1 LSTLTKVLIVL
12 LTVFS
17 IFLCG
22 IVVTY
27 VANAN
32 NEKETAADLRRS
44 LQSAKASQASAVA
57 DLEEAKKATEA
68 LKAELNTQLSDLD
81 TKNKELIAQIDE
93 VKRQNNVMMGEN
105 QQQRATATQANE
117 LATKQTELFKTAQT
131 QVAGLQAEQTNRKKE
146 LDETNQMLLE
156 RMAVVSELE
165 AKVRQLTEQ
174 NQEVEARLNQYLQ
187 QYGRIATKPATT
199 VTPRTAN
206 VQPVQSVSARAPL
219 AQSRTIALN
228 GQVTAVDIKNKLA
241 EISIGAAA
249 GVRQEMKFHITRGD
263 RWVADMQILE
273 VGPDKAVGIVETMQ
287 QGMEPRA
294 GDIVATNL

>member
-32 NEKETAADLRRS
+32 KEKDTAKTLQRN
-44 LQSAKASQASAVA
+44 LQSAKASETQAKA
-57 DLEEAKKATEA
+57 DLEEANKATEA
-68 LKAELNTQLSDLD
+68 IKAELTAQITELD
-81 TKNKELIAQIDE
+81 GKNKELVAQIDE
-93 VKRQNNVMMGEN
+93 VKRQNNILMGEN

-131 QVAGLQAEQTNRKKE
+131 QVASLQAEQTNRKKE

-156 RMAVVSELE
+156 RMAVISELQ

-174 NQEVEARLNQYLQ
+174 NQEAEAKLNQYLQ
-187 QYGRIATKPATT
+187 QYGRVAVKAPTT
-199 VTPRTAN
+199 VAPRPTS
-206 VQPVQSVSARAPL
+206 VQPVSAGAAL
-219 AQSRTIALN
+219 AQQQSRTIALN
-228 GQVTAVDIKNKLA
+228 GQVTAVDMKNKLA

-263 RWVADMQILE
+263 RWVADMLILE

-287 QGMEPRA
+287 QGMEPKA

>member
-32 NEKETAADLRRS
+32 NEKETATNLQRS
-44 LQSAKASQASAVA
+44 LQSAKASQAAAVA
-57 DLEEAKKATEA
+57 DLEEAKKAAEA
-68 LKAELNTQLSDLD
+68 LKAELNAQIADLD
-81 TKNKELIAQIDE
+81 AKNKELVAQMDD
-93 VKRQNNVMMGEN
+93 VKRQNSVLMGEN
-105 QQQRATATQANE
+105 QQQRATTTQANE
-117 LATKQTELFKTAQT
+117 LATKQHELFKTAQT
-131 QVAGLQAEQTNRKKE
+131 QLASLQAEQTNRRKE

-156 RMAVVSELE
+156 RMAVISELE
-165 AKVRQLTEQ
+165 GKVRRLTEE
-174 NQEVEARLNQYLQ
+174 NLDVEAKLNQYLQ
-187 QYGRIATKPATT
+187 QYGRIASKPVTT
-199 VTPRTAN
+199 VAPRNTS
-206 VQPVQSVSARAPL
+206 VQPVQPASAAV
-219 AQSRTIALN
+219 AAGQSRTIALN
-228 GQVTAVDIKNKLA
+228 GKITAVDIKNKLA

-263 RWVADMQILE
+263 RWVADMLILE
-273 VGPDKAVGIVETMQ
+273 VGPDKAVGIVELIQ
-287 QGMEPRA
+287 QGMEPKA

>member
-32 NEKETAADLRRS
+32 NEKDTAKTLQQNLR
-44 LQSAKASQASAVA
+44 SARASQAAA
-57 DLEEAKKATEA
+57 EEELKEAKAATEA
-68 LKAELNTQLSDLD
+68 LKAELNAQITDLD
-81 TKNKELIAQIDE
+81 TKNKELVAQIDD
-93 VKRQNNVMMGEN
+93 VKRQNNVLMGEN

-117 LATKQTELFKTAQT
+117 LATKQTELFRAAQA
-131 QVAGLQAEQTNRKKE
+131 QVASLQADQANRKKE
-146 LDETNQMLLE
+146 LDETNQMRLE
-156 RMAVVSELE
+156 RMAVISELE
-165 AKVRQLTEQ
+165 AKVRRLTEE
-174 NQEVEARLNQYLQ
+174 NQDVEAKLNQYLQ
-187 QYGRIATKPATT
+187 QYGRIAAKTPTT
-199 VTPRTAN
+199 VAPRPTG
-206 VQPVQSVSARAPL
+206 VQPVQPAAVAAIP
-219 AQSRTIALN
+219 SRTIALN

-263 RWVADMQILE
+263 RWVADMLILE
-273 VGPDKAVGIVETMQ
+273 VGPDKAVGILETVQ
-287 QGMEPRA
+287 QGLEPRA

>member
-1 LSTLTKVLIVL
+1 MSTLTKVLIVL

-32 NEKETAADLRRS
+32 NEKDTAKTLQQNLR
-44 LQSAKASQASAVA
+44 SARASQAAA
-57 DLEEAKKATEA
+57 EEELKEAKAATEA
-68 LKAELNTQLSDLD
+68 LKAELNAQITDLD
-81 TKNKELIAQIDE
+81 TKNKELVAQIDD
-93 VKRQNNVMMGEN
+93 VKRQNNVLMGEN

-117 LATKQTELFKTAQT
+117 LATKQTELFRAAQA
-131 QVAGLQAEQTNRKKE
+131 QVASLQADQANRKKE

-156 RMAVVSELE
+156 RMAVISELE
-165 AKVRQLTEQ
+165 AKVRRLTEE
-174 NQEVEARLNQYLQ
+174 NQDVEAKLNQYLQ
-187 QYGRIATKPATT
+187 QYGRIAAKTPTT
-199 VTPRTAN
+199 VAPRPTG
-206 VQPVQSVSARAPL
+206 VQPVQPAAVAAIP
-219 AQSRTIALN
+219 SRTIALN

-263 RWVADMQILE
+263 RWVADMLILE
-273 VGPDKAVGIVETMQ
+273 VGPDKAVGILETVQ
-287 QGMEPRA
+287 QGLEPRA

>member
-1 LSTLTKVLIVL
+1 MSTLTKVLIVL

-32 NEKETAADLRRS
+32 NEKDTAKTLQQNLR
-44 LQSAKASQASAVA
+44 SARASQAAA
-57 DLEEAKKATEA
+57 EQELKEAKAATEA
-68 LKAELNTQLSDLD
+68 LKAELNAQITDLD
-81 TKNKELIAQIDE
+81 TKNKELVAQIDD
-93 VKRQNNVMMGEN
+93 VKRQNNVLMGEN

-117 LATKQTELFKTAQT
+117 LATKQTELFRAAQA
-131 QVAGLQAEQTNRKKE
+131 QVASLQADQANRKKE

-156 RMAVVSELE
+156 RMAVISELE
-165 AKVRQLTEQ
+165 AKVRRLTEE
-174 NQEVEARLNQYLQ
+174 NQDVEAKLNQYLQ
-187 QYGRIATKPATT
+187 QYGRIAAKTPTT
-199 VTPRTAN
+199 VAPRPTG
-206 VQPVQSVSARAPL
+206 VQPVQPAAVAAIP
-219 AQSRTIALN
+219 SRTIALN

-263 RWVADMQILE
+263 RWVADMLILE
-273 VGPDKAVGIVETMQ
+273 VGPDKAVGILETVQ
-287 QGMEPRA
+287 QGLEPRA

>member
-32 NEKETAADLRRS
+32 NEKDTAKTLQQNLR
-44 LQSAKASQASAVA
+44 SARASQAAA
-57 DLEEAKKATEA
+57 EEELKEAKAATEA
-68 LKAELNTQLSDLD
+68 LKAELNAQITDLD
-81 TKNKELIAQIDE
+81 TKNKELVAQIDD
-93 VKRQNNVMMGEN
+93 VKRQNNVLMGEN

-117 LATKQTELFKTAQT
+117 LATKQTELFRAAQA
-131 QVAGLQAEQTNRKKE
+131 QVASLQADQANRKKE

-156 RMAVVSELE
+156 RMAVISELE
-165 AKVRQLTEQ
+165 AKVRRLTEE
-174 NQEVEARLNQYLQ
+174 NQDVEAKLNQYLQ
-187 QYGRIATKPATT
+187 QYGRIAAKTPTT
-199 VTPRTAN
+199 VAPRPTG
-206 VQPVQSVSARAPL
+206 VQPVQPAAVAAIP
-219 AQSRTIALN
+219 SRTIALN

-263 RWVADMQILE
+263 RWVADMLILE
-273 VGPDKAVGIVETMQ
+273 VGPDKAVGILETVQ
-287 QGMEPRA
+287 QGLEPRA

>member
-32 NEKETAADLRRS
+32 NEKDTAKTLQQNLR
-44 LQSAKASQASAVA
+44 SARASQAAA
-57 DLEEAKKATEA
+57 EQELKEAKAATEA
-68 LKAELNTQLSDLD
+68 LKAELNAQITDLD
-81 TKNKELIAQIDE
+81 TKNKELVAQIDD
-93 VKRQNNVMMGEN
+93 VKRQNNVLMGEN

-117 LATKQTELFKTAQT
+117 LATKQTELFRAAQA
-131 QVAGLQAEQTNRKKE
+131 QVASLQADQANRKKE

-156 RMAVVSELE
+156 RMAVISELE
-165 AKVRQLTEQ
+165 AKVRRLTEE
-174 NQEVEARLNQYLQ
+174 NQDVEAKLNQYLQ
-187 QYGRIATKPATT
+187 QYGRIAAKTPTT
-199 VTPRTAN
+199 VAPRPTG
-206 VQPVQSVSARAPL
+206 VQPVQPAAVAAIP
-219 AQSRTIALN
+219 SRTIALN

-263 RWVADMQILE
+263 RWVADMLILE
-273 VGPDKAVGIVETMQ
+273 VGPDKAVGILETVQ
-287 QGMEPRA
+287 QGLEPRA